1 MKEIGDN
8 MTRFTVGLMNPNF
21 VWVVS
26 QAQPFVRSE
35 YLAVMDPFHGRVIVE
50 VMQTLSVGILSETNL
65 PEGISLVELQKLNL
79 NPALT
84 TYFAQAQVLDALI
97 EPVAPHAA
105 VVPATFEE
113 VAPFLNSVDPNRSF
127 VLGVLQGTKPFANLL
142 PPTLQG
148 IAPTFKQRQVQPQEG
163 IPFLFDFYKFTDMPN
178 IGVFGGAGSGKS
190 TALRS
195 ICEEVM
201 RFRLPAILLDPHHEF
216 SFHEKLAGMP
226 LELQQDFSK
235 AHVIL
240 TVGKEIGIKFSDL
253 STSELL
259 GLFHFYDISKVME
272 SAIRAIHEPG
282 DDMKYFEWKLAT
294 LKKGFE
300 NDKKHP
306 NDRENVFEGDDQG
319 AILYHKLRDKVSGF
333 ETLQAVMWRFEQL
346 TATRIF
352 SQDIRRLEEALL
364 ARQLV
369 VIRGDSFKTDLLA
382 AYAVRKL
389 YYQRRA
395 YEDQLMGNE
404 SFFPG
409 FLVMMDEAHRYAPK
423 TFGNNP
429 TRDLFVE
436 ISREGR
442 KYGVYI
448 IAATQR
454 AASLDE
460 TLTAQLNTKF
470 IFRTTN
476 AQDMEVFK
484 AEANLTEEMLRTLPI
499 LASGQ
504 CYASSSM
511 FSKNFAVQFKAPLT
525 VAPKSMNPFDQLP
538 PLHAT
543 NPVSDVIQAYF
554 EQTHAVFRD
563 HERPRLQAYVGQ
575 TLQRMVSLSE
585 IDQALEILTQLGIL
599 RKKEFGLGS
608 EYFLAHTS

>member
-1 MKEIGDN
+1 MKK
-8 MTRFTVGLMNPNF
+8 MSRYVVGLTNPNEI
-21 VWVVS
+21 WLAS
-26 QAQPFVRSE
+26 QEQPFVCSE
-35 YLAVMDPFHGRVIVE
+35 YLAVADPRHGRVILE
-50 VMQTLSVGILSETNL
+50 VMETVSVGLLSATVL
-65 PEGISLVELQKLNL
+65 PEGVSLGEFEKLTF
-79 NPALT
+79 NPNAP
-84 TYFAQAQVLDALI
+84 TYLAHARVLDHLL
-97 EPVAPHAA
+97 EPMTPHAQ

-113 VAPFLNSVDPNRSF
+113 VAPFLNSVDPSKSF
-127 VLGVLQGTKPFANLL
+127 VLGVLQGTQPFAHLL
-142 PPTLQG
+142 PPSLQG
-148 IAPTFKQRQVQPQEG
+148 IAPTFKQRQVCEQQG
-163 IPFLFDFYKFTDMPN
+163 IPFLFDYYKFTDMPN

-216 SFHEKLAGMP
+216 SFDEKLNGMP
-226 LELQQDFSK
+226 LSLQQDFSK
-235 AHVIL
+235 SHVIL

-282 DDMKYFEWKLAT
+282 DDVKYFEWKLAV

-306 NDRENVFEGDDQG
+306 NERENVFEGDDAA

-333 ETLQAVMWRFEQL
+333 ETLQAVMWRFDQL
-346 TATRIF
+346 ASTRIF
-352 SQDIRRLEEALL
+352 SQDIQRIEQALMS
-364 ARQLV
+364 RQLV

-389 YYQRRA
+389 YYKRRS
-395 YEDQLMGNE
+395 YEDQDGHQSE
-404 SFFPG
+404 FFPG

-423 TFGNNP
+423 TYGSNP
-429 TRDLFVE
+429 TRDLLVE
-436 ISREGR
+436 LSREGR

-476 AQDMEVFK
+476 AQDMEVFR
-484 AEANLTEEMLRTLPI
+484 AEANLTDEMIRTLPV
-499 LASGQ
+499 LASGH

-511 FSKNFAVQFKAPLT
+511 FSKNFSVQFKAPLT
-525 VAPKSMNPFDQLP
+525 VAPKSVNPFDQLP
-538 PLHAT
+538 PLLAT
-543 NPVSDVIQAYF
+543 TPVSDALHHYF
-554 EQTHAVFRD
+554 NQTRKVLRD
-563 HERPRLQAYVGQ
+563 HEFPILQSQLSQMLNRL
-575 TLQRMVSLSE
+575 VSQE
-585 IDQALEILTQLGIL
+585 EVTHALNILIHLGVL
-599 RKKEFGLGS
+599 RKKEFGLGT
-608 EYFLAHTS
+608 EYFLAV

>member
-1 MKEIGDN
+1 MS
-8 MTRFTVGLMNPNF
+8 RFTVGLTNPNT
-21 VWVVS
+21 VWLVS
-26 QAQPFVRSE
+26 QVQPFVRSE
-35 YLAVMDPFHGRVIVE
+35 YLAVEDPRHGRIILE
-50 VMQTLSVGILSETNL
+50 VMQTVSLGVLTDANL
-65 PEGISLVELQKLNL
+65 PEGVSMGDIQKLQL
-79 NPALT
+79 SPLAT
-84 TYFAQAQVLDALI
+84 TFFAQARVLDSLL
-97 EPVAPHAA
+97 EPITPHVM

-113 VAPFLNSVDPNRSF
+113 VSPFLNSVDPTRSF
-127 VLGVLQGTKPFANLL
+127 VLGVLQGTKPFTHLL
-142 PPTLQG
+142 PTQLQG
-148 IAPTFKQRQVQPQEG
+148 IAPTFKQRQIQAQEG

-201 RFRLPAILLDPHHEF
+201 RFRIPSLLLDPHHEF
-216 SFHEKLAGMP
+216 SFDEKLMGMP
-226 LELQQDFSK
+226 AQLQQDFSK
-235 AHVIL
+235 SHVIL

-259 GLFHFYDISKVME
+259 GLFQFYDISKVME

-282 DDMKYFEWKLAT
+282 DDVKYFEWKLAT

-306 NDRENVFEGDDQG
+306 NERENVFEGDDAG
-319 AILYHKLRDKVSGF
+319 AILYYRLKDKVSGF
-333 ETLQAVMWRFEQL
+333 ETLQAVMWRFDQL
-346 TATRIF
+346 ASTRIF
-352 SQDIRRLEEALL
+352 NQDIQRIEDALM

-369 VIRGDSFKTDLLA
+369 VIRGDAFKTDLLA
-382 AYAVRKL
+382 AYAIRKL
-389 YYQRRA
+389 YYKRRA
-395 YEDQLMGNE
+395 FEDQAVGNE
-404 SFFPG
+404 AFFPG

-423 TFGNNP
+423 SFGSNP
-429 TRDLFVE
+429 TRDLLVE
-436 ISREGR
+436 LSREGR

-448 IAATQR
+448 VAATQR

-476 AQDMEVFK
+476 AQDMEVFR
-484 AEANLTEEMLRTLPI
+484 AEANLTDEMLRTLPV

-525 VAPKSMNPFDQLP
+525 VAPKSINPFDQLP
-538 PLHAT
+538 PLFAT
-543 NPVSDVIQAYF
+543 TPVSDAIQAYF
-554 EQTHAVFRD
+554 EQTRQVFRD

-575 TLQRMVSLSE
+575 ALNRLVTLQE
-585 IDQALEILTQLGIL
+585 IDQALEVLTQIGVL
-599 RKKEFGLGS
+599 RKKEFGLGT
-608 EYFLAHTS
+608 EYFLAH

>member
-1 MKEIGDN
+1 MKGEEF
-8 MTRFTVGLMNPNF
+8 MSRFTIGLTNPNKI
-21 VWVVS
+21 WVVS
-26 QAQPFVRSE
+26 QEQPFVRSE
-35 YLAVMDPFHGRVIVE
+35 YLAVEDPRHGRVIVE
-50 VMQTLSVGILSETNL
+50 VMETVSLGALTEANL
-65 PEGISLVELQKLNL
+65 PEGVSMADIKQLNL
-79 NPALT
+79 FDSAV
-84 TYFAQAQVLDALI
+84 TYFAQAKVLDSLL
-97 EPVAPHAA
+97 EPVTPH
-105 VVPATFEE
+105 VTVTPATFGE
-113 VAPFLNSVDPNRSF
+113 VAPFLNSVDPSKSF
-127 VLGVLQGTKPFANLL
+127 VLGVLQGTKPFASLL
-142 PPTLQG
+142 PQTLQG
-148 IAPTFKQRQVQPQEG
+148 IAPTFKQRQIQSQEG

-201 RFRLPAILLDPHHEF
+201 RFRIPSILLDPHHEF
-216 SFHEKLAGMP
+216 SFDEKLAGMP
-226 LELQQDFSK
+226 PQLQQDFSK

-282 DDMKYFEWKLAT
+282 DDIKYFEWKLAT

-306 NDRENVFEGDDQG
+306 NEREDVFGQDADA
-319 AILYHKLRDKVSGF
+319 AILYHKLKDKVSGF
-333 ETLQAVMWRFEQL
+333 ETLQAVMWRFDQL
-346 TATRIF
+346 ASTRIF
-352 SQDIRRLEEALL
+352 SQDIRAIEDALL
-364 ARQLV
+364 ARKLV

-382 AYAVRKL
+382 AYAIRKL

-395 YEDQLMGNE
+395 FEDHLTGTE
-404 SFFPG
+404 EFFPG

-423 TFGNNP
+423 SFGNNP
-429 TRDLFVE
+429 TRDLLVE

-476 AQDMEVFK
+476 AQDMEVFR
-484 AEANLTEEMLRTLPI
+484 AEANLTDEMLHTLPV

-525 VAPKSMNPFDQLP
+525 VAPKSVNPFDQLP

-543 NPVSDVIQAYF
+543 NPVSDAVQAYF
-554 EQTHAVFRD
+554 EQTRQPFRD
-563 HERPRLQAYVGQ
+563 HERPRLQAYIGQ
-575 TLQRMVSLSE
+575 VLQQMVTLQE
-585 IDQALEILTQLGIL
+585 IDQALEILTQIGVL
-599 RKKEFGLGS
+599 RKKEFGLGT
-608 EYFLAHTS
+608 EYFLAQ